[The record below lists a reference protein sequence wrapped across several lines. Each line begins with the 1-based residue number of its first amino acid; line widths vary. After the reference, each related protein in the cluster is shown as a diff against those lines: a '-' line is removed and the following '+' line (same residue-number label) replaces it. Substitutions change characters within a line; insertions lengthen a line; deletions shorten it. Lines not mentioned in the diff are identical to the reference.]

1 MSLIEIKDMS
11 KEYGNGELSTMALKN
26 VSFKANEGEMIS
38 IMGPS
43 GSGKTTLLNILGCLD
58 IPTSGEYYLAGH
70 NVKTLRKKQIAEI
83 RNKKIGFI
91 FQQFALIPE
100 YTIIENVEMP
110 LLYRNSFES
119 ITNQISRS
127 QRHTLAS
134 ESLESVGLGNF
145 LKKTPN
151 LLSGGQ
157 QQRVAIARALVSNPD
172 IILADEP
179 TGSLDQKTGS
189 EIMKLLSNINKQ
201 GKLVIIVT
209 HDTKIASFCQRVIQV
224 IDGKVSETTLV

>member
-1 MSLIEIKDMS
+1 MSLIELRDIS
-11 KEYGNGELSTMALKN
+11 KKYQNSDLPALED
-26 VSFKANEGEMIS
+26 VSFKASEGEMIS

-58 IPTSGEYYLAGH
+58 TPTSGEYYLSGH
-70 NVKTLRKKQIAEI
+70 NVKTLRKKQMAQI
-83 RNKKIGFI
+83 RNKKLGFI

-100 YTIIENVEMP
+100 YTILENVEMP

-119 ITNQISRS
+119 ITNRISKS
-127 QRHTLAS
+127 QRDALAR

-157 QQRVAIARALVSNPD
+157 QQRVAIARALVANPD

-179 TGSLDQKTGS
+179 TGSLDQRTGS
-189 EIMKLLSNINKQ
+189 EIMKLLCNINKQ

-209 HDTKIASFCQRVIQV
+209 HDTKVASFCQRVIQV
-224 IDGKVSETTLV
+224 TDGKVMETNSSQ

>member
-1 MSLIEIKDMS
+1 MNLIELKDIS
-11 KEYGNGELSTMALKN
+11 KKYGNGELSSIVLRN
-26 VSFKANEGEMIS
+26 VSFKATEGEMIS

-58 IPTSGEYYLAGH
+58 TPTSGEYHLAGH
-70 NVKTLRKKQIAEI
+70 NVKFLNKRQMAEI

-100 YTIIENVEMP
+100 YTVIENVEMP
-110 LLYRNSFES
+110 LLCRNSFEN
-119 ITNQISRS
+119 ITNQISKS
-127 QRHTLAS
+127 QRHALAR
-134 ESLESVGLGNF
+134 ESIESVGLGD
-145 LKKTPN
+145 LIKKTPN

-157 QQRVAIARALVSNPD
+157 QQRVAIARALVTNPD

-189 EIMKLLSNINKQ
+189 EIMKLLSNINMH

-209 HDTKIASFCQRVIQV
+209 HDTKVASFCQRIVQV
-224 IDGKVSETTLV
+224 MDGEVTETTFD